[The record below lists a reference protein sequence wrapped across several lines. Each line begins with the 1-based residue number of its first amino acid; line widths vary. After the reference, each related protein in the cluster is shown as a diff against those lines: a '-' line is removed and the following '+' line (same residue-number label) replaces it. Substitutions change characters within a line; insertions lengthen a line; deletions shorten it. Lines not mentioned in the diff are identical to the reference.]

1 MARTHGHKL
10 TGQALL
16 QNPSVRS
23 ESVHGRWAV
32 TRTHTRGFQ
41 RRRSLG
47 QCWLA
52 QSAHAGAGRGC
63 GLGGGRGGTLCGE
76 GGWLAGAGGLG

>member
-1 MARTHGHKL
+1 MARMHGHKL

-16 QNPSVRS
+16 RNPSARS
-23 ESVHGRWAV
+23 ESAHGRRAV

-41 RRRSLG
+41 SRRSPG

-63 GLGGGRGGTLCGE
+63 GLVGGRGGTLCGE
-76 GGWLAGAGGLG
+76 RGRLAGTGGLG